1 MQGIRRLEGLR
12 VAVVGHVEWSDF
24 ASLERYPDEGEVVHA
39 HAWSARPGG
48 GGTVAAVAL
57 TLLGARVDFFTA
69 LGRDAF
75 GEASVE
81 ALRAR
86 GVRVHVAWR
95 HHPTR
100 RAITYLTT
108 GGDRTIVVMGPRLE
122 PRGEDDLNWAAL
134 DDVAGVFFTAGD
146 PEALRRARETP
157 VLVASPRGR
166 EALESEGVV
175 LDGLVFSE
183 SDADEAA
190 WATRLQARARLV
202 VATRGHTGGRWWG
215 ESEGRWDAAAP
226 PGPVRD
232 YYGAGDSFAA
242 AFMAGLAAGRSV
254 AEAAELGAFA
264 GALALT
270 WVGAP

>member
-1 MQGIRRLEGLR
+1 MQDIRRLEGLR

-24 ASLERYPDEGEVVHA
+24 ASLERYPDEGEVA
-39 HAWSARPGG
+39 HADDWSSRPGG

-57 TLLGARVDFFTA
+57 RLLGADVDFFTA
-69 LGRDAF
+69 LGCDAL

-81 ALRAR
+81 ALRER

-95 HHPTR
+95 QEPTR
-100 RAITYLTT
+100 RAVTYLTT
-108 GGDRTIVVMGPRLE
+108 GGDRTIVVMGPRLD
-122 PRGEDDLNWAAL
+122 PRGEDDLNWTAL
-134 DDVAGVFFTAGD
+134 EDVAGVFFTAGD
-146 PEALRRARETP
+146 AGALRRARGAP

-166 EALESEGVV
+166 GALESEGVV
-175 LDGLVFSE
+175 LDALVFSE
-183 SDADEAA
+183 ADADEAA
-190 WATRLQARARLV
+190 WAARLQTRSRLM
-202 VATRGHTGGRWWG
+202 VATRGHSGGRWWG
-215 ESEGRWDAAAP
+215 ESEGRWEAVAP

-254 AEAAELGAFA
+254 ADAAELGAFA

-270 WVGAP
+270 SVGAP